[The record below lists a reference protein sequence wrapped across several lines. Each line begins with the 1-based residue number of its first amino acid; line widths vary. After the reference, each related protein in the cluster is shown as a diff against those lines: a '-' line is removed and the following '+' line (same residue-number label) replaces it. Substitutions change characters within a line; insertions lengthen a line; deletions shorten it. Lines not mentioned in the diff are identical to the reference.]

1 MELGQKFYYV
11 LVLILLTAPVV
22 PLGVAW
28 YRMLKGDTGQ
38 AKHRP
43 GGRAILILFLT
54 SASCLYFLLGMFAKG
69 LIGQDYSPELY
80 AAMNINLGVM
90 LTAFFVAATLK
101 DRTRIPLLLG
111 TLLVALDWFYM
122 LIVNSAA

>member
-1 MELGQKFYYV
+1 MELGQRFYYA
-11 LVLILLTAPVV
+11 LVLILLTAPVI

-28 YRMLKGDTGQ
+28 YRMLRSDAEQG
-38 AKHRP
+38 KHRP
-43 GGRAILILFLT
+43 GGLAILLLFLT

-90 LTAFFVAATLK
+90 LTAFFMAATLK

-111 TLLVALDWFYM
+111 ALLVALDWFYM
-122 LIVNSAA
+122 LVVNSAA

>member
-1 MELGQKFYYV
+1 MTLEQKFYYA

-28 YRMLKGDTGQ
+28 SRMLRGD
-38 AKHRP
+38 AEPVPHRP
-43 GGRAILILFLT
+43 GGLAILLLFLT

-69 LIGQDYSPELY
+69 LIGKDYSPELY

-90 LTAFFVAATLK
+90 LTAIFVAATLK

-111 TLLVALDWFYM
+111 ALLVALDWFYM
-122 LIVNSAA
+122 LVVNSVV